1 MALHTTNTEHTIL
14 SLFSGYGGLD
24 LSIAAA
30 GVPSRVVC
38 HVEREAFAAANLVA
52 QMQASAVAQAPIWS
66 DVRTFDGRPWR
77 GRVSI
82 ITGGTPCQPFS
93 VAGKR
98 RSTDDERWVWDDVA
112 RIIGEVQPGIV
123 FLENV
128 PGIRKRGL
136 PIILRDL
143 AAMGYDATWGC
154 FRASDAGLPHRRTR
168 LFLLAYAD
176 REQLRQL
183 SRGCSGSRG
192 ACASQSQHTGQDM
205 ADTDG
210 QRQPQQRTTHHQ
222 HGGDA
227 CGHQSDGCHAAMAD
241 AMRQGL
247 QGGQPQAVPREGRGE
262 EGGAAAQLRSPLLPP
277 GPDDVEGWRRWTAL
291 GGPQPGVRRD
301 ADGLADRVD
310 RVRLLGNGVCVP
322 QGALAFRHL
331 AHLAHMLD
339 TPDVSDTLPTGNVEE
354 DENA

>member
-1 MALHTTNTEHTIL
+1 MTAPATGSKHDMALHTDNTEQRVL

-24 LSIAAA
+24 LSISAA

-52 QMQASAVAQAPIWS
+52 QMQASALAQAPIWS

-77 GRVSI
+77 GKVDI
-82 ITGGTPCQPFS
+82 ITGGAPCQPFS

-98 RSTDDERWVWDDVA
+98 RSTDDERWLWDDIA
-112 RIIGEVQPGIV
+112 RIIGEVGAGVV

-128 PGIRKRGL
+128 PGIKKRGL

-143 AAMGYDATWGC
+143 WAMGYDAEWGC
-154 FRASDAGLPHRRTR
+154 FKASDAGLPHRRSR
-168 LFLLAYAD
+168 LFILAYANG
-176 REQLRQL
+176 ESLRHNQQWQTGRRHNL
-183 SRGCSGSRG
+183 CDSGK
-192 ACASQSQHTGQDM
+192 AQPQHDGQDM

-227 CGHQSDGCHAAMAD
+227 RGHQSDGCHA
-241 AMRQGL
+241 
-247 QGGQPQAVPREGRGE
+247 
-262 EGGAAAQLRSPLLPP
+262 LPP

-291 GGPQPGVRRD
+291 GGPQPGVCRD
-301 ADGLADRVD
+301 SPRLADRVD
-310 RVRLLGNGVCVP
+310 RIRLLGNGVCVP
-322 QGALAFRHL
+322 QGALAFRVL
-331 AHLAHMLD
+331 MQQAA
-339 TPDVSDTLPTGNVEE
+339 SKGGQGR
-354 DENA
+354 

>member
-1 MALHTTNTEHTIL
+1 MALHTDNTEQRVL

-77 GRVSI
+77 GKVDI
-82 ITGGTPCQPFS
+82 ITGGAPCQPFS

-98 RSTDDERWVWDDVA
+98 RSTDDERWLWDDIA
-112 RIIGEVQPGIV
+112 RIIGEVGAGVV

-128 PGIRKRGL
+128 PGIKKRGL

-143 AAMGYDATWGC
+143 WAMGYDATWGC

-168 LFLLAYAD
+168 LFVLAYA
-176 REQLRQL
+176 
-183 SRGCSGSRG
+183 
-192 ACASQSQHTGQDM
+192 
-205 ADTDG
+205 DG

-222 HGGDA
+222 HGCDA
-227 CGHQSDGCHAAMAD
+227 RGHQSDGCHA
-241 AMRQGL
+241 
-247 QGGQPQAVPREGRGE
+247 
-262 EGGAAAQLRSPLLPP
+262 LPP

-322 QGALAFRHL
+322 QGALAFRVL
-331 AHLAHMLD
+331 MQQAGL
-339 TPDVSDTLPTGNVEE
+339 G
-354 DENA
+354 